1 MLYRSI
7 LTAAVVLTASGIL
20 APQHVQAATITGGS
34 SANALSAVINVN
46 GNSSSLPNQLA
57 ASGKAPPK
65 YTATMT
71 KPNYSKTASLSGLTV
86 TVAAQK
92 ISDTA
97 SSAGLDAKGGLTTIS
112 GASIGSVNAT
122 LSSPL
127 GTALTVT
134 GSNLVS
140 NASFA
145 TTKAGVTTA
154 KGGTTIGSL
163 VINSPLFGINNVK
176 FPTAAKPTVHT
187 PTPGQ
192 VLYQSKDGSV
202 KILLNQLTAPLKAGK
217 ASSVAV
223 SAVVLQI
230 KNFQYAPAGI
240 TVSGNINVATSNAN

>member
-20 APQHVQAATITGGS
+20 APHAVQAATITGGS
-34 SANALSAVINVN
+34 SADALSAVINVG
-46 GNSSSLPNQLA
+46 GNASSLPNQA
-57 ASGKAPPK
+57 VASGKAPPK
-65 YTATMT
+65 YNV
-71 KPNYSKTASLSGLTV
+71 PINVPHYSKTASLSGLTV
-86 TVAAQK
+86 KVTATN
-92 ISDTA
+92 INDTA

-112 GASIGSVNAT
+112 GSSIDAVNAV

-134 GSNLVS
+134 AKDLVS
-140 NASFA
+140 NARFA

-154 KGGTTIGSL
+154 TGGTTIGSL
-163 VINSPLFGINNVK
+163 VINAPLFGITNVK

-192 VLYQSKDGSV
+192 ILYQSKDGTV

-223 SAVVLQI
+223 SAVVLLI
-230 KNFQYAPAGI
+230 KNYKADGL
-240 TVSGNINVATSNAN
+240 TVSGTINVASSNAN

>member
-20 APQHVQAATITGGS
+20 APQTIQAATTITGGS

-46 GNSSSLPNQLA
+46 GNASSLPNQA
-57 ASGKAPPK
+57 VASGKAPPK
-65 YTATMT
+65 YTV
-71 KPNYSKTASLSGLTV
+71 PVSVPHYSKTASLSGLTGKV
-86 TVAAQK
+86 TATNVN
-92 ISDTA
+92 DTA
-97 SSAGLDAKGGLTTIS
+97 SSAGIDAKGGLTTIS
-112 GASIGSVNAT
+112 GSSIDAVNAT

-134 GSNLVS
+134 AKSLVS

-145 TTKAGVTTA
+145 TTKAGATTA

-192 VLYQSKDGSV
+192 ILYQNSDKSVVLY
-202 KILLNQLTAPLKAGK
+202 LNQLTAPLKAGQ

-223 SAVVLQI
+223 SAVVLHV
-230 KNFQYAPAGI
+230 KNFKYSAFTI
-240 TVSGNINVATSNAN
+240 TGDINVATSNAN